1 MAEVVSLVVFDDYV
15 LDTLEE
21 LGIGIEEFKD
31 VMVTYYL
38 EDIDNVEVVH
48 WEDFKNILEKKGIN
62 VNEYFVEMEYEM
74 YTDGAK
80 WIIRNIEVV

>member
-80 WIIRNIEVV
+80 WIIRNIEMV